1 MRVICPDPYS
11 RPENKVFEVI
21 NALSAR
27 ILGFEIDPVLQS
39 KNVKEHAEVLNSDV
53 VSVTEIIAVS

>member
-27 ILGFEIDPVLQS
+27 ILGFKIDPVLQEFDGQS
-39 KNVKEHAEVLNSDV
+39 KNVKEHAEVLNSCV
-53 VSVTEIIAVS
+53 VL